1 MTCAK
6 KNKKARVFKPQ
17 DGPEARLFY
26 YHASV
31 RAAPAKAVEVI
42 MKISRNLMVCG
53 ILGAGLMSPVSVA
66 AQTDGPLSISL
77 ATGGT
82 GGVYFPL
89 GGAMAEAWSSEIDG
103 LTVTA
108 ESTGAS
114 VVNVRLVQSG
124 ESEMA
129 MVQNDIAN
137 YAYNSDEMFDG
148 DDALDNNM
156 GMAMLYP
163 ELIQIVT
170 LADSGISSVDD
181 MTGRSVAVG
190 APGSGTEANAR
201 QILSAHDIDYADIT
215 EQFLPF
221 GEAVDALRDGRIDAA
236 FLTAGIPTAAV
247 IDLQS
252 THDVS
257 IVPIEAEMGDQ
268 IADTWPFYSTIT
280 IPGGTYSGV
289 EDDVSTVTVLAMIV
303 ASADLEANVVENML
317 EVLYDDATLERLCD
331 THVRGCDISLDTAQ
345 EAMPIPL
352 HPGAEAF
359 YGNND

>member
-1 MTCAK
+1 MIFSRTAI
-6 KNKKARVFKPQ
+6 
-17 DGPEARLFY
+17 
-26 YHASV
+26 
-31 RAAPAKAVEVI
+31 AAG
-42 MKISRNLMVCG
+42 L
-53 ILGAGLMSPVSVA
+53 LGAGMMMPA
-66 AQTDGPLSISL
+66 ASAVQAESISL

-82 GGVYFPL
+82 GGVYFPV
-89 GGAMAEAWSSEIDG
+89 GGAMAEAWTSEIDG

-114 VVNVRLVQSG
+114 VVNVRLIQGG
-124 ESEMA
+124 EAELA

-137 YAYNSDEMFDG
+137 YAFNSEEMFDG
-148 DDALDNNM
+148 NEALDNNL

-170 LADSGISSVDD
+170 LSDSGIGSVED
-181 MTGRSVAVG
+181 MAGRSIAVG

-201 QILSAHDIDYADIT
+201 QILSAHGIGYGDIS

-247 IDLQS
+247 VDLGA

-257 IVPIEAEMGDQ
+257 IVPIAPDMGEE
-268 IADTWPFYSTIT
+268 IAGTWPFYSTIT
-280 IPGGTYSGV
+280 IPGGTYTGV
-289 EDDVSTVTVLAMIV
+289 DEDVTTVTVMAMIV
-303 ASADLEANVVENML
+303 ASADLDAGLVESML
-317 EVLYDDATLERLCD
+317 EVLYDDATLQRLCD

-359 YGNND
+359 YNN

>member
-1 MTCAK
+1 MSAK
-6 KNKKARVFKPQ
+6 MI
-17 DGPEARLFY
+17 
-26 YHASV
+26 
-31 RAAPAKAVEVI
+31 AAG
-42 MKISRNLMVCG
+42 L
-53 ILGAGLMSPVSVA
+53 LGASLVVPA
-66 AQTDGPLSISL
+66 ALQAQDSGAISL

-89 GGAMAEAWSSEIDG
+89 GGALAEAWSAEIDG

-137 YAYNSDEMFDG
+137 YAFNAEEMFEG
-148 DDALDNNM
+148 DDGLSQNL

-163 ELIQIVT
+163 EVIQIVT
-170 LADSGISSVDD
+170 LADSGIASVED
-181 MTGRSVAVG
+181 MAGRNIAVG

-201 QILSAHDIDYADIT
+201 QILSAHDIGYGDIT
-215 EQFLPF
+215 VQFLPF

-247 IDLQS
+247 IDLGA
-252 THDVS
+252 THEVS
-257 IVPIEAEMGDQ
+257 IVPVAADKGAMIAE
-268 IADTWPFYSTIT
+268 TWPFYDTIT
-280 IPGGTYSGV
+280 IPGGTYSAV
-289 EDDVSTVTVLAMIV
+289 EGDVETVTVMAMMV
-303 ASADLEANVVENML
+303 ANADLDAGLVESML
-317 EVLYDDATLERLCD
+317 DIMFDEATLERLCN
-331 THVRGCDISLDTAQ
+331 THVRGCDVSLETALD
-345 EAMPIPL
+345 AMPIPL

-359 YGNND
+359 FSRN

>member
-1 MTCAK
+1 
-6 KNKKARVFKPQ
+6 
-17 DGPEARLFY
+17 
-26 YHASV
+26 
-31 RAAPAKAVEVI
+31 
-42 MKISRNLMVCG
+42 MKIPRNLIALSM
-53 ILGAGLMSPVSVA
+53 LGAGLMLPASAA
-66 AQTDGPLSISL
+66 AQTEGPLSISL

-89 GGAMAEAWSSEIDG
+89 GGAMAEAWSSEIDR

-114 VVNVRLVQSG
+114 VVNVRLIQSG

-137 YAYNSDEMFDG
+137 YAYNSEEMFEG
-148 DDALDNNM
+148 DEALDNNM
-156 GMAMLYP
+156 GMVMLYP

-170 LADSGISSVDD
+170 LADSGIESVSD
-181 MTGRSVAVG
+181 MTGRNVAVG

-201 QILSAHDIDYADIT
+201 QILSAHDIEYADISV
-215 EQFLPF
+215 QFLPF

-257 IVPIEAEMGDQ
+257 IVPIETEMGEE
-268 IADTWPFYSTIT
+268 IAESWPFYSTIT
-280 IPGGTYSGV
+280 IPADTYSGV
-289 EDDVSTVTVLAMIV
+289 EDEVSTVTVMAMIV
-303 ASADLEANVVENML
+303 ASADLDADVVENML
-317 EVLYDDATLERLCD
+317 EVLFDEATLERLCD

-345 EAMPIPL
+345 EAMPIPM

-359 YGNND
+359 YNNNND

>member
-1 MTCAK
+1 
-6 KNKKARVFKPQ
+6 
-17 DGPEARLFY
+17 
-26 YHASV
+26 
-31 RAAPAKAVEVI
+31 
-42 MKISRNLMVCG
+42 MKISTKMVAAG
-53 ILGAGLMSPVSVA
+53 LLSAGLMAPTAVI
-66 AQTDGPLSISL
+66 AQSGGSISL

-89 GGAMAEAWSSEIDG
+89 GGAMAEAWTTEIDG

-114 VVNVRLVQSG
+114 VVNVRLIQSG
-124 ESEMA
+124 ESELA

-137 YAYNSDEMFDG
+137 YAFNSDEMFSG
-148 DDALDNNM
+148 DAALDNNL

-170 LADSGISSVDD
+170 LAESGIQSVSD
-181 MTGRSVAVG
+181 MAGRSIAVG

-201 QILSAHDIDYADIT
+201 QILSAFGISYGDIS

-247 IDLQS
+247 IDLGA
-252 THDVS
+252 THNVS
-257 IVPIEAEMGDQ
+257 IVPIEPDKGQE
-268 IADTWPFYSTIT
+268 IADMWPFYSTIT
-280 IPGGTYSGV
+280 IPAGTYSGV
-289 EDDVSTVTVLAMIV
+289 EQDLPTVTVMAMIV
-303 ASADLEANVVENML
+303 ASADLEADVVERML
-317 EVLYDDATLERLCD
+317 EVLYSDSTLERLCN
-331 THVRGCDISLDTAQ
+331 THVRGCDITLASAQ

-359 YGNND
+359 YARN